1 MTIASASST
10 ATHIALTTLFSAVQ
24 DAHLLNSTAGILG
37 WDQETMMP
45 NGGAE
50 LRSRQLAQLARLSHE
65 TFTAPKIGEFIAAAE
80 DAVRSMPA
88 DCVDAVNVREI
99 RRDYDKATKL
109 PSSLIAELAQTGSQA
124 QHAWVEARRESDFKK
139 FQPWL
144 EKTVKLNI
152 QKAQCLGW
160 PKGGEAW
167 DALADYYEPALTAA
181 DVTKVFEPLR
191 ARLQKLLDRIRG
203 ASKKPSNAFNEFA
216 LPIDSQEKFV
226 RYMAKRIGF
235 DFNCGR
241 LDRSAHPF
249 CGGSHSR
256 DVRMTTRY
264 TETCVFDALGS
275 TMHESGH
282 GMYEQGLDFAQSGLP
297 MGSAAG
303 LSVHESQSRMWEN
316 QVGRSMHF
324 WKWSRPQL
332 SAFFGDACDHFTL
345 EDLYQAANVVEP
357 GLIRVES
364 DEATYNMHVMIRFK
378 LERDMLNGDMAIK
391 DLPGIWNQLYKEYL
405 GVTVP
410 DDRRGCLQDVHW
422 SMGAIG
428 YFPTYT
434 LGTLLAAQLFERAR
448 KDVPGLEEGFTRGEF
463 APLLSWLRK
472 NVHSEGRRYRL
483 DELCLKVTGASLSAD
498 PMMRHLEAKLL
509 PLYGLE

>member
-1 MTIASASST
+1 MTSATAST
-10 ATHIALTTLFSAVQ
+10 PATHSAFTHLFAGVQ
-24 DAHLLNSTAGILG
+24 EAYLLNSTASILG

-50 LRSRQLAQLARLSHE
+50 LRSRQLSQLARLGHE
-65 TFTAPKIGEFIAAAE
+65 SFTSPKIGELIAAAQ
-80 DAVRSMPA
+80 DVVHSMPA
-88 DCVDAVNVREI
+88 DCADAVNVREI
-99 RRDYDKATKL
+99 SRDYHKATKL
-109 PSSLIAELAQTGSQA
+109 PSSLIAELAQTASQA
-124 QHAWVEARRESDFKK
+124 QHAWVEARRESNFKK

-144 EKTVKLNI
+144 EKTVQLNI

-181 DVTKVFEPLR
+181 DVTRVFEPLR

-203 ASKKPSNAFNEFA
+203 ASKQPSNAFNELA
-216 LPIDSQEKFV
+216 LPIEAQEKFV
-226 RYMAKRIGF
+226 RHMAKSIGF
-235 DFNCGR
+235 DFSCGR

-249 CGGSHSR
+249 CGGSHCR

-264 TETCVFDALGS
+264 APTCVFDALGS

-282 GMYEQGLDFAQSGLP
+282 GMYEQGLDFAQAGLP
-297 MGSAAG
+297 MGTAAG

-316 QVGRSMHF
+316 QVGRSMPF
-324 WKWSRPQL
+324 WKWARPQL
-332 SAFFGDACDHFTL
+332 GAFFEDACDHLTL
-345 EDLYQAANVVEP
+345 EHLYQAANVVEP
-357 GLIRVES
+357 GFIRVES
-364 DEATYNMHVMIRFK
+364 DEATYNMHVMIRFQ
-378 LERDMLNGDMAIK
+378 LERDMLNGNMPIAELPAVWNKMYK
-391 DLPGIWNQLYKEYL
+391 DYL
-405 GVTVP
+405 GVSVP

-448 KDVPGLEEGFTRGEF
+448 KDIPGLEDGFTRGEF
-463 APLLSWLRK
+463 APLLSWLRA
-472 NVHSEGRRYRL
+472 NVHCHGRRYRL
-483 DELCLKVTGASLSAD
+483 DELCRKITGAPLSAD

>member
-65 TFTAPKIGEFIAAAE
+65 TFTTPKMGEYIAAAE

-88 DCVDAVNVREI
+88 DCADAVNVREI
-99 RRDYDKATKL
+99 RSDYDKATKL
-109 PSSLIAELAQTGSQA
+109 SSSLIAELAQTGSQA

-152 QKAQCLGW
+152 LKAQCLGW

-282 GMYEQGLDFAQSGLP
+282 GMYEQGLL
-297 MGSAAG
+297 
-303 LSVHESQSRMWEN
+303 
-316 QVGRSMHF
+316 
-324 WKWSRPQL
+324 
-332 SAFFGDACDHFTL
+332 
-345 EDLYQAANVVEP
+345 
-357 GLIRVES
+357 RV
-364 DEATYNMHVMIRFK
+364 
-378 LERDMLNGDMAIK
+378 
-391 DLPGIWNQLYKEYL
+391 
-405 GVTVP
+405 
-410 DDRRGCLQDVHW
+410 
-422 SMGAIG
+422 
-428 YFPTYT
+428 
-434 LGTLLAAQLFERAR
+434 
-448 KDVPGLEEGFTRGEF
+448 
-463 APLLSWLRK
+463 
-472 NVHSEGRRYRL
+472 
-483 DELCLKVTGASLSAD
+483 
-498 PMMRHLEAKLL
+498 
-509 PLYGLE
+509 

>member
-1 MTIASASST
+1 MTT
-10 ATHIALTTLFSAVQ
+10 ATSTHALSALFAAVQ
-24 DAHLLNSTAGILG
+24 EARLLESTAGLLS

-65 TFTAPKIGEFIAAAE
+65 AFTAARIGELLGAAE
-80 DAVRSMPA
+80 DAVASLPPESA
-88 DCVDAVNVREI
+88 DAVNVRET

-109 PSSLIAELAQTGSQA
+109 PSSLVAELAQVASQA
-124 QHAWVEARRESDFKK
+124 QHVWVEARRDSDFKK

-144 EKTVKLNI
+144 EKTVKLNVE
-152 QKAQCLGW
+152 KAKCLGW

-167 DALADYYEPALTAA
+167 DALADHYEPSLTAA
-181 DVTKVFEPLR
+181 AVTTVFEPLR

-203 ASKKPSNAFNEFA
+203 ASTRPSNAFNEYA
-216 LPIDSQEKFV
+216 LPIEAQERFV
-226 RYMAKRIGF
+226 RYVAKRIGF
-235 DFNCGR
+235 DFDSGR

-249 CGGSHSR
+249 CGGSHCR

-264 TETCVFDALGS
+264 NPTCVLDALGS

-282 GMYEQGLDFAQSGLP
+282 GMYEQGLDFAQVGLP
-297 MGSAAG
+297 MGQAAG

-316 QVGRSMHF
+316 QVGRAKPF
-324 WKWSRPQL
+324 WFWARPQL
-332 SAFFGDACDHFTL
+332 SAFFGDACDRFSL
-345 EDLYQAANVVEP
+345 EELYQAANVVEP
-357 GLIRVES
+357 GFIRVEA

-378 LERDMLNGDMAIK
+378 LERDMLNGAMSIA
-391 DLPGIWNQLYKEYL
+391 DLPGVWNSLYKDYL

-434 LGTLLAAQLFERAR
+434 LGTLLAAQLFEKAR
-448 KDVPGLEEGFTRGEF
+448 KDVPGLEEGFARGDF
-463 APLLSWLRK
+463 SPLLSWLRT
-472 NVHSEGRRYRL
+472 NVHAHARRHCL
-483 DELCLKVTGASLSAD
+483 DELCRKVTGAPLSAD
-498 PMMRHLEAKLL
+498 PMMKHLESKLL
-509 PLYGLE
+509 PLYGLA